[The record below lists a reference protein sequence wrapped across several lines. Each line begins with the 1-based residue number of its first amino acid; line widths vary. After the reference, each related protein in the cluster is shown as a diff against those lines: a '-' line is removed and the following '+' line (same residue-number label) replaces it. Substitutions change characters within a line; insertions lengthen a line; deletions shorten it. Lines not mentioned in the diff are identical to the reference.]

1 MDRELKVEE
10 KDKKPNNEKEII
22 RRVDTVSAYSNER
35 RVKIIIS

>member
-10 KDKKPNNEKEII
+10 KDKKPNHEKKIV
-22 RRVDTVSAYSNER
+22 RYVSTVSEYSNER

>member
-10 KDKKPNNEKEII
+10 KDKKPNNEKKIV
-22 RRVDTVSAYSNER
+22 RRVDTVPEYSNER